1 MMLKSSPLN
10 NHPVMKHPAPTDAA
24 AWGRDNQAMVLVVN
38 DNPELL
44 ELTSLLLG
52 KAGYRICTATDGREG
67 FQVAQQERPH
77 LVISDVAMPGAD
89 GIELCRLIRAD
100 EELRP
105 TPILL
110 VSAVRVDSTSAVEG
124 LQAGADDYLEV
135 PYDPVRL
142 IAKVAR
148 LLERGRAEAELERC
162 VRERTTQL
170 EDAYRELEREII
182 ERRRAEEAAYYDTL
196 TGLPNRMLFQE
207 RLPHAL
213 ALAERSRQM
222 LAVMLLDLD
231 RFKTINETLGHGVGD
246 RLLHEVAERLTG
258 CVRRSD
264 TVARFAGDE
273 FALLLMQITR
283 PDDVIRIARR
293 TEDAVEV
300 AQSILRILEAPFVW
314 GQHELYLTASIGI
327 GLYPDDG
334 EDSQTLLKN
343 AGSALNRAKEQGG
356 NNYQFYT
363 ADMNAKALKRL
374 ALENNLR
381 HALERDEFVLHYQ
394 PQVNISS
401 GRIVGA
407 EALVRWQHPELGLVS
422 PLDFIPLAEDTG
434 LIVPIGEWV
443 LRTACAQNKKWQEE
457 GWPSMCI
464 SVNLSARQFQQLQL
478 VESIAEILA
487 ETGLAPER
495 LELELTESAL
505 MKDTETAVETL
516 RRIKKTGVRIAIDD
530 FGTGYSSLSHL
541 KRLPIDVLKI
551 DRSFVCESTTAPD
564 DAAIVM
570 AIIGLA
576 HNLKLK
582 VIAEGV
588 ETEEQLAFLRLL
600 NCDEIQGYLCS
611 KPLAAMAFKEFAD
624 GFQNDAAS
632 RK

>member
-1 MMLKSSPLN
+1 VPRS
-10 NHPVMKHPAPTDAA
+10 AQTDDAA
-24 AWGRDNQAMVLVVN
+24 WARDNQATILIVN

-52 KAGYRICTATDGREG
+52 KAGYLICTATDGREG

-77 LVISDVAMPGAD
+77 LVISDVAMPRTD

-100 EELRP
+100 EDLRP

-148 LLERGRAEAELERC
+148 LLERRGVEAELERC
-162 VRERTTQL
+162 VRERTAQL

-196 TGLPNRMLFQE
+196 TGLPNRTLFQE

-213 ALAERSRQM
+213 ALAERSEQM

-283 PDDVIRIARR
+283 PDDVVKIARR

-300 AQSILRILEAPFVW
+300 AQSILRVLEPPFVS

-334 EDSQTLLKN
+334 KDSQTLLKN
-343 AGSALNRAKEQGG
+343 AVSALNRAKEQGG
-356 NNYQFYT
+356 NSYQFYT

-374 ALENNLR
+374 ALENSLR

-401 GRIVGA
+401 GQIVGV
-407 EALVRWQHPELGLVS
+407 EALVRWQHPELGLVCPS
-422 PLDFIPLAEDTG
+422 DFIPLAEDTG

-443 LRTACAQNKKWQEE
+443 LRTACAQNKRWQEE
-457 GWPSMCI
+457 GWPSMRV

-478 VESIAEILA
+478 VEIIAEILL
-487 ETGLAPER
+487 ETGLAPEQ
-495 LELELTESAL
+495 LELELTESAI
-505 MKDTETAVETL
+505 MKNAEIAIETL
-516 RRIKKTGVRIAIDD
+516 RRIKKSGVQIAIDD
-530 FGTGYSSLSHL
+530 FGTGYSSLSYL

-576 HNLKLK
+576 HNLNLK

-600 NCDEIQGYLCS
+600 KCDEMQGYLCS
-611 KPLAAMAFKEFAD
+611 QPLAAPAFKEFAD
-624 GFQNDAAS
+624 GFQIDAAA

>member
-1 MMLKSSPLN
+1 MGLENSLSSN
-10 NHPVMKHPAPTDAA
+10 VRHSAQTDTAV
-24 AWGRDNQAMVLVVN
+24 WGRDNQATILVVN
-38 DNPELL
+38 DNLELL
-44 ELTSLLLG
+44 ELMSLLLG
-52 KAGYRICTATDGREG
+52 KAGYRICTATDGQEG
-67 FQVAQQERPH
+67 FQVALQERPQ
-77 LVISDVAMPGAD
+77 LIISDVAMPGTD

-100 EELRP
+100 KEMGP
-105 TPILL
+105 TSILL

-148 LLERGRAEAELERC
+148 LLERGRAEAELESC
-162 VRERTTQL
+162 VRERTAQL

-182 ERRRAEEAAYYDTL
+182 ERRRVEEAAYYDTL

-213 ALAERSRQM
+213 ALAERSEQM
-222 LAVMLLDLD
+222 LAVILLDLD
-231 RFKTINETLGHGVGD
+231 RFKTINETLGHAVGD
-246 RLLHEVAERLTG
+246 RLLHDVAERLTG

-273 FALLLMQITR
+273 FSLLLMQITR
-283 PDDVIRIARR
+283 TEDVIRIARR

-300 AQSILRILEAPFVW
+300 AQSILRALEAPFIS
-314 GQHELYLTASIGI
+314 GEHELYLTASIGI

-343 AGSALNRAKEQGG
+343 AVSALNRAKEQGG

-374 ALENNLR
+374 AVENSLR
-381 HALERDEFVLHYQ
+381 HALERDELVLHYQ

-401 GRIVGA
+401 GQIVGV
-407 EALVRWQHPELGLVS
+407 EALVRWQHPELGLVC
-422 PLDFIPLAEDTG
+422 PADFIPLAEDTG

-457 GWPSMCI
+457 GWPSMRV
-464 SVNLSARQFQQLQL
+464 SVNLSARQFQQLEL
-478 VESIAEILA
+478 VEIIAEALA
-487 ETGLAPER
+487 ETGLAPEQ
-495 LELELTESAL
+495 LELELTESSL
-505 MKDTETAVETL
+505 MKNAETAIETL
-516 RRIKKTGVRIAIDD
+516 SRIKKTGVRIAIDD
-530 FGTGYSSLSHL
+530 FGTGYSSLSYL

-600 NCDEIQGYLCS
+600 KCDEIQGYLCTQ
-611 KPLAAMAFKEFAD
+611 PLAAVAFRQFAD
-624 GFQNDAAS
+624 EFQNNAAA